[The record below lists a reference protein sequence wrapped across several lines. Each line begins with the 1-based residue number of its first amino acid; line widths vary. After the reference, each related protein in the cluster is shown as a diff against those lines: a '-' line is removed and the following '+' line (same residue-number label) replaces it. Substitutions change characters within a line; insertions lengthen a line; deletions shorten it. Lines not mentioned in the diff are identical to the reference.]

1 VNPEERRL
9 LAVTCFG
16 HFLSHYNMLVFPS
29 VAVPLAAML
38 GLPLGAVLQ
47 LSLYQYLLF
56 GITAL
61 PWGLACDRF
70 GAKPLLVLFFLGAG
84 LCGLAA
90 ALVITDPFLLT
101 LALAGVGLFSGCYHP
116 AGLGLVARGIKRIT
130 RGMAYNGIFGN
141 LGLGAAPLFTGLA
154 VWLWSPRAAFV
165 AMGVLN
171 LIGCATMLLLKVDEP
186 ARAQGQQ
193 ARSAQGLVGPFVILL
208 AAMMLG
214 GFTYRGM
221 TVTLPAYLE
230 FQGPEL
236 LAWFQAVAGAGIS
249 GNLMATIVT
258 SAIFTVGAFGQL
270 AGGWLGERVDP
281 RWGYFTFHAISLP
294 AVLFMAWASNLPLA
308 LLAMVYT
315 FFLIGM
321 QPMENTLVSRLSP
334 PAFQHTAYGVKFVL
348 AFGIGALAVELAGL
362 AQESWGLSAVYLGL
376 AGSTA
381 LILLA
386 ILLLIA
392 RTPKMN
398 PA

>member
-1 VNPEERRL
+1 MNPEERRL

-29 VAVPLAAML
+29 VAMPLAAMM
-38 GLPLGAVLQ
+38 GLPLGAVLP

-84 LCGLAA
+84 ISGLVA

-116 AGLGLVARGIKRIT
+116 AGLGLVARGISRIA

-141 LGLGAAPLFTGLA
+141 LGLGAAPLFTGVA
-154 VWLWSPRAAFV
+154 VWLWGPRAAFV
-165 AMGVLN
+165 VLGVLN
-171 LIGCATMLLLKVDEP
+171 LLGFVSMVLLKVDEP
-186 ARAQGQQ
+186 QRAQGQE
-193 ARSAQGLVGPFVILL
+193 ARSAQGMVGPFLILL
-208 AAMMLG
+208 CAMMLA

-230 FQGPEL
+230 FRGPEL
-236 LAWFQAVAGAGIS
+236 LAWFQAVGGAGIS
-249 GNLMATIVT
+249 GNLTATIIT
-258 SAIFTVGAFGQL
+258 SGIFTMGAFGQL

-281 RWGYFTFHAISLP
+281 RWGYFTFHAISWP
-294 AVLFMAWASNLPLA
+294 AVLLMVWASNLPLA
-308 LLAMVYT
+308 LAALVYA

-348 AFGIGALAVELAGL
+348 TFGIGALAVELAGL
-362 AQESWGLSAVYLGL
+362 VQASWGLSAVYLGI
-376 AGSTA
+376 AGFTA
-381 LILLA
+381 LVLVA
-386 ILLLIA
+386 IVTLIS